1 MDAKDVLI
9 NSSVLFYFMSG
20 DEVSRFVIVV
30 RAARTEFNSKVDRE
44 SSKKISEMPSSLGE
58 SLLDEGS
65 SVAKVSSLSK
75 IRNSAAKQ

>member
-20 DEVSRFVIVV
+20 DEVSRFVIV
-30 RAARTEFNSKVDRE
+30 AARTQKSIGKVQ
-44 SSKKISEMPSSLGE
+44 KKISEMPSSLGE

-75 IRNSAAKQ
+75 IRNSAAKR

>member
-30 RAARTEFNSKVDRE
+30 RAARTRKSIGKVQ
-44 SSKKISEMPSSLGE
+44 KKISEMPSSLGE

-75 IRNSAAKQ
+75 IRNSAAKR

>member
-20 DEVSRFVIVV
+20 DEVSRFVIV
-30 RAARTEFNSKVDRE
+30 AARTRKSIGKVQ
-44 SSKKISEMPSSLGE
+44 KKISEMPSSLGE

-75 IRNSAAKQ
+75 IRNSAAKR